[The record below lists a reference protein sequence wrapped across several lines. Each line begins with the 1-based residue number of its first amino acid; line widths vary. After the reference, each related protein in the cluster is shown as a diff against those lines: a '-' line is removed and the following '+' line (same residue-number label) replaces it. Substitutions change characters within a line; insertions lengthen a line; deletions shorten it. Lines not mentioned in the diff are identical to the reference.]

1 MYYYIINKVKKK
13 ISYTTWVRRSRIQIT
28 ISLHAIVLD
37 HSRGWTIPIPPLQG
51 RTGA

>member
-13 ISYTTWVRRSRIQIT
+13 ISYIMWVRRFRIQIT

-37 HSRGWTIPIPPLQG
+37 HRGWTIPIPPLQG